1 MSRPRLRGAPEENL
15 VAFSLATPC
24 CTLPKMQS
32 QRFRERL
39 VSDGV
44 PAQLCWPAHH
54 TALVWWAA
62 HLTSPRACPCTSLRL
77 RGPLGDG
84 AA

>member
-1 MSRPRLRGAPEENL
+1 M
-15 VAFSLATPC
+15 AFSLATPC

-44 PAQLCWPAHH
+44 PAQ
-54 TALVWWAA
+54 
-62 HLTSPRACPCTSLRL
+62 ACPSHCACVVGSSSDLPEGLSFHFTAVKETS
-77 RGPLGDG
+77 G
-84 AA
+84 